1 MDQEHAFFGFDRP
14 GIKNGGDPFEE
25 V

>member
-14 GIKNGGDPFEE
+14 GMKNGGDPFEE
-25 V
+25 I